1 MQAQRFSL
9 DCGCAPR
16 SLTEL
21 VSKCLCEAAPC
32 VRTMVSNIGYNVSSC
47 VYTHTLSNNS
57 TVAAV
62 PSDRR
67 TLAVYAGNPADSS
80 PSKFTYTFEEAMAG
94 GCLSVVSE
102 LVRLDL
108 LIGATPNFAAAL
120 NHVIMSS
127 SAGDWSRCCWCH
139 SVP

>member
-1 MQAQRFSL
+1 MLAQCGICSQLFLGSVWNMQAQRFSL

-21 VSKCLCEAAPC
+21 VSKCLCEGILC
-32 VRTMVSNIGYNVSSC
+32 ENDDFKNWIQRELVC
-47 VYTHTLSNNS
+47 YTHTLSTNS

-80 PSKFTYTFEEAMAG
+80 PSKFTYTFEEAMAAVG
-94 GCLSVVSE
+94 V
-102 LVRLDL
+102 
-108 LIGATPNFAAAL
+108 
-120 NHVIMSS
+120 
-127 SAGDWSRCCWCH
+127 
-139 SVP
+139 